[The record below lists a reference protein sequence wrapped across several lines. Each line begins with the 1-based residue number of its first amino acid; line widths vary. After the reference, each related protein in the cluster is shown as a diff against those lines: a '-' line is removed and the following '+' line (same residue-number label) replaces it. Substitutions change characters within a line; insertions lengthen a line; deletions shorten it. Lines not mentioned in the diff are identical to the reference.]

1 MTTGEKIAKLRKE
14 KGYTQE
20 ALADLLHVS
29 RQSVSK
35 WEQDLSFPET
45 DNLIL
50 LSKLFGCSID
60 YLLNPNLEDESIKK
74 EELKEDNE
82 LEKMIKDPQF
92 FTTVWT
98 LGYFILMAIA
108 FTMTYASTK
117 ISYEFMFGDVYI
129 HFNVYDFLFSSS
141 KQFNNY
147 VMIFGVLLMML
158 EVGVSLFMLFD
169 KSNLKTCYKIR
180 KLASVTEAVIW
191 LYLLIILISNV
202 AYGAFIILT
211 LSIVNAAFIWFYKR
225 HQYIE
230 NKIE

>member
-20 ALADLLHVS
+20 SLADLLHVS

-92 FTTVWT
+92 FTTAWT

-108 FTMTYASTK
+108 FTMTYASIT
-117 ISYEFMFGDVYI
+117 ISYEFMFGDVYFN
-129 HFNVYDFLFSSS
+129 FNVYDFFILF
-141 KQFNNY
+141 
-147 VMIFGVLLMML
+147 I
-158 EVGVSLFMLFD
+158 
-169 KSNLKTCYKIR
+169 
-180 KLASVTEAVIW
+180 
-191 LYLLIILISNV
+191 
-202 AYGAFIILT
+202 
-211 LSIVNAAFIWFYKR
+211 
-225 HQYIE
+225 
-230 NKIE
+230 